1 MEKHKEQNNEDFPIH
16 EIVEDAFGRQRSFL
30 ITSHPMGLGYMLR
43 ASEEGK
49 DGMGYEFS
57 SFSETS
63 PHNALFSLRDKMH
76 RSLAMRHI
84 TRRGT
89 RYQMLHDTLRG
100 RITWS
105 QEDGVAL
112 IVDGIPLDLDDLREI
127 LETHEGWQFRLDIT
141 DPSLDISR

>member
-1 MEKHKEQNNEDFPIH
+1 MEHEEQDRRDFPIRDS
-16 EIVEDAFGRQRSFL
+16 VEDALGRERSFL
-30 ITSHPMGLGYMLR
+30 ITSHPVGLGYTLR

-49 DGMGYEFS
+49 DGLGYEFS

-63 PHNALFSLRDKMH
+63 PYNALFSLRDKMH
-76 RSLAMRHI
+76 RSLATRHI
-84 TRRGT
+84 TRSGT

-105 QEDGVAL
+105 QEDGLAL

-127 LETHEGWQFRLDIT
+127 LETHEGWQFRLEIADA
-141 DPSLDISR
+141 SCDISR